1 MGGKKEKILLVMA
14 GLGLVLYGLWTG
26 LGKKEKGVLE
36 GLTDHPSSES
46 VEEEELSHQEASQE
60 ESSEPAP
67 LLYVH
72 VDGAVKNPGVY
83 EFQEGARVKDAI
95 EEAGGLTPA
104 GDTGSLNLAQRLSD
118 EMKIH
123 VPKEGEVAAPS
134 DLTTHPSG
142 GGGEGKARKV
152 NINRASLEEL
162 TSLPSVGE
170 SRAREIISYRE
181 RSPFVKPED
190 IMNVSGIGK
199 KTFDKMKDLILVR

>member
-26 LGKKEKGVLE
+26 LGKKDKGIIE
-36 GLTDHPSSES
+36 GLTDPPSQES
-46 VEEEELSHQEASQE
+46 IEEEESDNPEASQE

-83 EFQEGARVKDAI
+83 EFPEGARVKDAI
-95 EEAGGLTPA
+95 EGAGGLTSV

-123 VPKEGEVAAPS
+123 VPKEGEAVAPS

-142 GGGEGKARKV
+142 GGGEGKAGKV

-190 IMNVSGIGK
+190 IMNVSGIGQ
-199 KTFDKMKDLILVR
+199 KTFDKMKDLISVK

>member
-1 MGGKKEKILLVMA
+1 MGGKKEKILLVVA

-26 LGKKEKGVLE
+26 LGKKDKGIIE
-36 GLTDHPSSES
+36 GRTDHPSQES
-46 VEEEELSHQEASQE
+46 VEEEESDHQEASREE
-60 ESSEPAP
+60 ESSESSP

-123 VPKEGEVAAPS
+123 VPKEGETAPS
-134 DLTTHPSG
+134 DLTTQPSG
-142 GGGEGKARKV
+142 GGGEGKAKKV

-170 SRAREIISYRE
+170 SRAREIISFRE

-190 IMNVSGIGK
+190 IMNISGIGQ
-199 KTFDKMKDLILVR
+199 KTFDKMKDLISVK